1 MKIKD
6 LETYYQ
12 VSKSSIKDV
21 YNIHSLTES
30 GLRFNGNK
38 YLCSIYK
45 QGTKF
50 SLYENEDKTFYSKL
64 EDLIEAIDKYLHNL
78 KFNSENF
85 YPSLRKGVSVNY
97 CIIDYMRNFDFDSH
111 RHNSDTF
118 VYKSKDVFGAENT
131 EINIIIHNLSNYD
144 NDEVNISYNIKSGE
158 WVSIKGIEKNVDVII
173 QNINNLIYP
182 IFISHITDMLNTFE
196 KIENVNMKSD
206 IKKFKFN
213 INNLDVTVSDF
224 KDNLKNNLQEL
235 LKKLE

>member
-30 GLRFNGNK
+30 GLRLNGNK

-85 YPSLRKGVSVNY
+85 YPSFRKGVSVDY
-97 CIIDYMRNFDFDSH
+97 CIIDYLRDFDFD
-111 RHNSDTF
+111 RHYNDVF
-118 VYKSKDVFGAENT
+118 VYKSKDVFDTENIM
-131 EINIIIHNLSNYD
+131 INIIIENLSNYD
-144 NDEVNISYNIKSGE
+144 KDEVNILYRQKDGE
-158 WVSIKGIEKNVDVII
+158 WISIKGIQKNVDVII

-182 IFISHITDMLNTFE
+182 IFISHMTNILNTFE
-196 KIENVNMKSD
+196 KIENVNMESD
-206 IKKFKFN
+206 IKKFNFN
-213 INNLDVTVSDF
+213 INNLEVNVSDY
-224 KDNLKNNLQEL
+224 KESLKNKLQEL

>member
-30 GLRFNGNK
+30 GLRLNGNK

-85 YPSLRKGVSVNY
+85 YPSFRKGVSVDY
-97 CIIDYMRNFDFDSH
+97 CIIDYLRDFDFD
-111 RHNSDTF
+111 RHYNDVF
-118 VYKSKDVFGAENT
+118 VYKSKDVFGTENIM
-131 EINIIIHNLSNYD
+131 INIIIENLSNYD
-144 NDEVNISYNIKSGE
+144 KDEVNILYRQKDGE
-158 WVSIKGIEKNVDVII
+158 WISIKGIQKNVDVII

-182 IFISHITDMLNTFE
+182 IFISHMTNILNTFE
-196 KIENVNMKSD
+196 KIENVNMESD
-206 IKKFKFN
+206 IKKFNFN
-213 INNLDVTVSDF
+213 INNLEVNVSDY
-224 KDNLKNNLQEL
+224 KESLKNKLQEL

>member
-12 VSKSSIKDV
+12 VSKSSINDV
-21 YNIHSLTES
+21 YNIYSLTES
-30 GLRFNGNK
+30 GLRLNGNK

-64 EDLIEAIDKYLHNL
+64 EDLIEAIEKYLHNL

-85 YPSLRKGVSVNY
+85 YPSLRKGVSVEY
-97 CIIDYMRNFDFDSH
+97 CIIDYLRDFDFD
-111 RHNSDTF
+111 RHYNDVF
-118 VYKSKDVFGAENT
+118 VYKSKDVFGTENIM
-131 EINIIIHNLSNYD
+131 INIIIENLSNYD
-144 NDEVNISYNIKSGE
+144 KDEVNILYRQKDGE
-158 WVSIKGIEKNVDVII
+158 WISIKGIQKNVDVII

-182 IFISHITDMLNTFE
+182 IFISHMTNILNTFE
-196 KIENVNMKSD
+196 KIENVNMESD
-206 IKKFKFN
+206 IKKFNFN
-213 INNLDVTVSDF
+213 INNLEVNVSDY
-224 KDNLKNNLQEL
+224 KESLKNKLQEL

>member
-30 GLRFNGNK
+30 GLRLNGNK

-64 EDLIEAIDKYLHNL
+64 EDLIEAIEKYLHNL

-97 CIIDYMRNFDFDSH
+97 CIIDYLRDFDFD
-111 RHNSDTF
+111 RHYNDVF
-118 VYKSKDVFGAENT
+118 VYKSKDVFGTENIM
-131 EINIIIHNLSNYD
+131 INIIIENLSNYD
-144 NDEVNISYNIKSGE
+144 KDEVNILYRQKDGE
-158 WVSIKGIEKNVDVII
+158 WISIKGIQKNVDVII

-182 IFISHITDMLNTFE
+182 IFISHMTNILNTFE
-196 KIENVNMKSD
+196 KIENVNMESD
-206 IKKFKFN
+206 IKKFNFN
-213 INNLDVTVSDF
+213 INNLEVNVSDY
-224 KDNLKNNLQEL
+224 KESLKNKLQEL

>member
-30 GLRFNGNK
+30 GLRLNGNK

-85 YPSLRKGVSVNY
+85 YPSFRKGVSVDY
-97 CIIDYMRNFDFDSH
+97 CIIDYMKNFGFVMDKL
-111 RHNSDTF
+111 NSDVF
-118 VYKSKDVFGAENT
+118 VYKSKDVFDAEN
-131 EINIIIHNLSNYD
+131 IDIKIIIQNLSNYD

-182 IFISHITDMLNTFE
+182 IFISHMTNILNTFE
-196 KIENVNMKSD
+196 KIENVNMESD
-206 IKKFKFN
+206 IKKFNFN
-213 INNLDVTVSDF
+213 INNLEVNVSDY
-224 KDNLKNNLQEL
+224 KESLKNKLQEL

>member
-30 GLRFNGNK
+30 GLRLNGNK

-85 YPSLRKGVSVNY
+85 YPSFRKGVSVDY
-97 CIIDYMRNFDFDSH
+97 CIIDYLRDFDFD
-111 RHNSDTF
+111 RHYNDVF
-118 VYKSKDVFGAENT
+118 VYKSKDVFGTENIM
-131 EINIIIHNLSNYD
+131 INIIIENLSNYD
-144 NDEVNISYNIKSGE
+144 KDEVNILYRQKDGE
-158 WVSIKGIEKNVDVII
+158 WISIKGIQKNVDVII

-182 IFISHITDMLNTFE
+182 IFISNMTNILNTFE
-196 KIENVNMKSD
+196 KIENVNMESD
-206 IKKFKFN
+206 IKKFNFN
-213 INNLDVTVSDF
+213 INNLEVNVSDY
-224 KDNLKNNLQEL
+224 KESLKNKLQEL